1 MWHCSPHGPTT
12 IDKFFTFYF
21 FVFCFGFS
29 VFFFLFYFVF
39 FGGVVGSY
47 LRAFPIFGG
56 VQLKLPLQFT
66 NASSDIIVNYYL
78 VK

>member
-12 IDKFFTFYF
+12 IDKFFTFSL
-21 FVFCFGFS
+21 FCFGFS
-29 VFFFLFYFVF
+29 VFFCFTLFF

>member
-12 IDKFFTFYF
+12 IDKFFTFSF
-21 FVFCFGFS
+21 FVLVFLFFFCFT
-29 VFFFLFYFVF
+29 LFF

-47 LRAFPIFGG
+47 LRALPIFGG

>member
-12 IDKFFTFYF
+12 IDKFFTFSF
-21 FVFCFGFS
+21 FVL
-29 VFFFLFYFVF
+29 VFLFFLFYFVF
-39 FGGVVGSY
+39 FGGVVRSY

-56 VQLKLPLQFT
+56 VQPKLRLQFT